1 MINLKSIQEKIR
13 VLLFLIFNVRMH
25 SGLKSYDLF
34 ITKLEKIVRLNE
46 EIATNL
52 LEIIDL

>member
-13 VLLFLIFNVRMH
+13 VLFLIFNVRMH

>member
-46 EIATNL
+46 ETATNL